1 MKQITTSEVLNPSIS
16 RTRAPPHSG
25 WNVSGSTALG
35 FRRILLLGIPR
46 RNRSSRSGS
55 ETTTTNEALER
66 ETSSRSEEHT
76 SELRHGYISYA
87 VFCLK
92 KKKKKKDKATLVLR
106 RLHKRPVVRDSL
118 FADPHVRDINIEPS
132 DRLT

>member
-66 ETSSRSEEHT
+66 ETSSQRRSQGRNLDGSQNFAVQS
-76 SELRHGYISYA
+76 SEPLYSRTKGARSHFDSNA
-87 VFCLK
+87 PTK
-92 KKKKKKDKATLVLR
+92 T
-106 RLHKRPVVRDSL
+106 KRP
-118 FADPHVRDINIEPS
+118 
-132 DRLT
+132 